1 MKFNISEILKSTVL
15 LEGRLEDVKAKYP
28 GKEQLV
34 DSLSQDDPSGN
45 NKYLGWMMKHV
56 NGDGAD
62 ERIPMADLVVDT
74 VNKFHVSGDRLKKQG
89 LSNDINTYKSVNQLI
104 DTLETLSRRDAPSKR
119 ELKGTG
125 ELVYD
130 GPKVYVIAPRN
141 YEGSCKWGSG
151 AKWCIA
157 QNSTDHHWNNYIK
170 SNLFYFA
177 ISKVLPSSDNNYKI
191 AIQKNIGN
199 NKNTYWDVPDRSS
212 QTPQNPDIDQ
222 EVLDV
227 VDKHAVEAKK
237 HILKRLTEDMLDGVK
252 STLTSDNVNKV
263 FDIVTDG
270 QLFKILSNNLTLLS
284 GKFDRVVDRFGTDNT
299 IKLLK
304 SDYSMLIKVLSDDI
318 ILKWLDDNTD
328 RDMKLDLADKLKQHM
343 SNVTPSVRA
352 ILGKWGM
359 TDEDWEKYNSQSQY
373 VFLGDKETGQP
384 MEGVYKVDKFDTS
397 SYDVISQLKLRL
409 KYKDYSLYGAVTG
422 KGELDDYLD
431 GETVPE
437 EVMRNIKTQKIA

>member
-1 MKFNISEILKSTVL
+1 M
-15 LEGRLEDVKAKYP
+15 
-28 GKEQLV
+28 
-34 DSLSQDDPSGN
+34 
-45 NKYLGWMMKHV
+45 
-56 NGDGAD
+56 
-62 ERIPMADLVVDT
+62 
-74 VNKFHVSGDRLKKQG
+74 
-89 LSNDINTYKSVNQLI
+89 
-104 DTLETLSRRDAPSKR
+104 
-119 ELKGTG
+119 
-125 ELVYD
+125 
-130 GPKVYVIAPRN
+130 
-141 YEGSCKWGSG
+141 
-151 AKWCIA
+151 
-157 QNSTDHHWNNYIK
+157 
-170 SNLFYFA
+170 
-177 ISKVLPSSDNNYKI
+177 
-191 AIQKNIGN
+191 
-199 NKNTYWDVPDRSS
+199 
-212 QTPQNPDIDQ
+212 
-222 EVLDV
+222 